1 MLLVNPFY
9 YLIIIFKSTL
19 NNSDYGNHR
28 HQKIKDLTLEEL
40 ESLVASLENMA
51 NVADKSAMRE
61 QLIKITQKVKRGIA
75 KRLKTL

>member
-1 MLLVNPFY
+1 MATTG
-9 YLIIIFKSTL
+9 IK
-19 NNSDYGNHR
+19 
-28 HQKIKDLTLEEL
+28 KIKDLTLEEL

-61 QLIKITQKVKRGIA
+61 QLIKITQKVKREIA